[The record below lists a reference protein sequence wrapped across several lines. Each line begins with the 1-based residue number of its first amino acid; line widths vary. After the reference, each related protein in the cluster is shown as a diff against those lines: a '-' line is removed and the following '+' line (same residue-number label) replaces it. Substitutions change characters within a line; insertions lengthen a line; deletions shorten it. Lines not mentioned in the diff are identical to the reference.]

1 MKKKILSLL
10 IAPFIYS
17 ASSRIRINEIVTNPQ
32 QDHNAS
38 GSVTDTDE
46 YLELFNYS
54 GQPNSLQGWRLELI
68 DTTPESISLSN
79 IIINPGEFYVVQNP
93 RGEQNNNGRVELY
106 DSLSNLVDS
115 VSYGTWLGA
124 TVTNANA
131 TGLFNESLSRYP
143 DGSTNWVK
151 TYASRGRTNFPS
163 PEERTMLY
171 IFREQDGNKVG
182 IEVIG
187 ASQRESVLQTINSLS
202 DTNWTDIYTNRMP
215 FRFTNDSFSQ
225 RFYRTREEYL
235 R

>member
-17 ASSRIRINEIVTNPQ
+17 ASSQIRINEIVTNPQ

-54 GQPNSLQGWRLELI
+54 GQPNSLQGW
-68 DTTPESISLSN
+68 
-79 IIINPGEFYVVQNP
+79 
-93 RGEQNNNGRVELY
+93 RVELY